1 LTTLSATL
9 RSNDHVSFRY
19 CQRTGRL
26 DHRRDSV
33 WHRVASGYAGAG
45 LGVNTPR
52 LEHIR
57 ALGPLPKGV
66 YKMAVV
72 DHHRFAAPCIALAQ
86 EEGETYGRSA
96 FYIHGDN
103 RHLNRTASSG
113 CIVIPLLARR
123 ELARLMD
130 FYERPRLWV
139 YDSGA

>member
-1 LTTLSATL
+1 LITPLATL
-9 RSNDHVSFRY
+9 LNSERAYFRY

-26 DHRRDSV
+26 DHLRDGA
-33 WHRVASGYAGAG
+33 WHRVGSGYAGAG

-103 RHLNRTASSG
+103 RKLNRTASTG
-113 CIVIPLLARR
+113 CIVLPLLARR

-130 FYERPRLWV
+130 FHERPRLWV